1 MGGRPA
7 NLGLYCVSNSNGVN
21 SNNERDNYNQSNDD
35 KVSNS
40 NGVNSNSKS
49 MCSQYLYLFV
59 ANSNVVNSNLC
70 ANTLAAIN

>member
-49 MCSQYLYLFV
+49 MCSPFLSLWV
-59 ANSNVVNSNLC
+59 SNSNEVNYNLFD
-70 ANTLAAIN
+70 NPIY